1 MAGNIGGPFRRT
13 NKQALARPALF
24 SAAGASSRCAGR
36 NLVGNRAKRNQNR
49 RWRADDPEPWE
60 EPVEGHRMLA
70 DVASLLQKHVVMD
83 DHSVVALA
91 LWCVSTYLS
100 DKSILPLQFLGAL
113 SP

>member
-1 MAGNIGGPFRRT
+1 
-13 NKQALARPALF
+13 
-24 SAAGASSRCAGR
+24 
-36 NLVGNRAKRNQNR
+36 
-49 RWRADDPEPWE
+49 
-60 EPVEGHRMLA
+60 MLA

-113 SP
+113 SPTKRCGRTRLLSVLNRLVRRPISLRKI